1 MKLNWKIFK
10 KSNFYYFK
18 LNQYS
23 HIFAID
29 SNSSKDYICNLK
41 GMVCVFDYTTNQR
54 KLLKT
59 VVPYLQ
65 YNLAIRTLAK
75 RIVNN

>member
-1 MKLNWKIFK
+1 MKLDWKIFK
-10 KSNFYYFK
+10 KTNFYYFK
-18 LNQYS
+18 LNKYG
-23 HIFAID
+23 HIFAI
-29 SNSSKDYICNLK
+29 NTYSSKEYICNIK
-41 GMVCVFDYTTNQR
+41 GTAYAFDYTTNQR

-75 RIVNN
+75 RVVNN